1 MLLLRKADVIPDS
14 IPPIVFLA
22 TLYCLEVIKLFLLF
36 SLVSWLPREIE
47 WPLGLI
53 FVTSRVCAIIMNFP
67 LQIKFLL
74 KVFVFLSYL

>member
-47 WPLGLI
+47 WPGFDLCYIKG
-53 FVTSRVCAIIMNFP
+53 VCDHNEFSIAD
-67 LQIKFLL
+67 
-74 KVFVFLSYL
+74 